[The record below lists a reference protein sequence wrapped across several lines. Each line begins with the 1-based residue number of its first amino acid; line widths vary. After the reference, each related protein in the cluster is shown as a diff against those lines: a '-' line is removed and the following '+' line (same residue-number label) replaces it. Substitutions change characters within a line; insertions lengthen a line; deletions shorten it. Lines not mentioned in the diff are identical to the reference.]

1 MKKMHLD
8 IINFLFDK
16 NRELINHKETILNL
30 LLENY
35 GSLIDS
41 LKEYK
46 SSKPPRINIF
56 KLIDI
61 EELERKNSTILYE
74 LLKININ
81 NKNENV
87 RFNFINS
94 FLQYIFKEDIIN
106 STNESFEIE
115 KEYSPKGTQKSID
128 LYIHNRNFSVIIENK
143 IKSGDNGDNQL
154 LNYIKYVKDEISH
167 NNIYVIYLTRGGYLP
182 SENSLPTKERIK
194 LKNKFINISHR
205 NIAEWL
211 KYIIYEDENC
221 NFIHMKEYDN
231 LKSAI
236 VQIIEEEEYFSSSSE
251 EDTFM
256 QDKLKELLQNND
268 AYNNISTPEE
278 AQEYIDLIES
288 TITVLNNKKNNK
300 IKIYINYVK
309 DVLNILNSEYGIKD
323 FELHEILNKKI
334 DRIRYNR
341 DEEYHSI
348 WYYSK
353 NIPDLCCI
361 LVLKY
366 ENIYCGFYTGDI
378 DSENTKKVII
388 YIKNN
393 IKWLKNFKN
402 RDNGLWYDIDINNES
417 AEDTASKM
425 KELYEA
431 LKNIK

>member
-56 KLIDI
+56 KLID
-61 EELERKNSTILYE
+61 
-74 LLKININ
+74 
-81 NKNENV
+81 
-87 RFNFINS
+87 
-94 FLQYIFKEDIIN
+94 
-106 STNESFEIE
+106 
-115 KEYSPKGTQKSID
+115 
-128 LYIHNRNFSVIIENK
+128 
-143 IKSGDNGDNQL
+143 
-154 LNYIKYVKDEISH
+154 
-167 NNIYVIYLTRGGYLP
+167 
-182 SENSLPTKERIK
+182 
-194 LKNKFINISHR
+194 
-205 NIAEWL
+205 
-211 KYIIYEDENC
+211 
-221 NFIHMKEYDN
+221 
-231 LKSAI
+231 
-236 VQIIEEEEYFSSSSE
+236 EEYLSSSSE

-288 TITVLNNKKNNK
+288 TITVLNNK

>member
-16 NRELINHKETILNL
+16 NRELINNKETILNL

-35 GSLIDS
+35 ENLINS

-46 SSKPPRINIF
+46 LSKPPRINIF

-81 NKNENV
+81 NSNV
-87 RFNFINS
+87 QFNFINS
-94 FLQYIFKEDIIN
+94 FLKYIFKENIIN
-106 STNESFEIE
+106 NTNESFEIE

-143 IKSGDNGDNQL
+143 INSGDNGDNQL

-167 NNIYVIYLTRGGYLP
+167 NNIYVIYLTRDGYLP

-231 LKSAI
+231 FKSAI
-236 VQIIEEEEYFSSSSE
+236 VQIIEEEEYLSSSSE

-256 QDKLKELLQNND
+256 QDKLKELLQSNE

-288 TITVLNNKKNNK
+288 TIEILRHKKTDNMQDYIDY
-300 IKIYINYVK
+300 IKKVS
-309 DVLNILNSEYGIKD
+309 DILREDKKYKFEIEDSDTIKD
-323 FELHEILNKKI
+323 NLFNKNFSHTIYKGSDQI
-334 DRIRYNR
+334 EGLYI
-341 DEEYHSI
+341 
-348 WYYSK
+348 
-353 NIPDLCCI
+353 I

-366 ENIYCGFYTGDI
+366 NHISVGFDTGGIKKRELGNII
-378 DSENTKKVII
+378 EK
-388 YIKNN
+388 IKNYK
-393 IKWLKNFKN
+393 IKWLN
-402 RDNGLWYDIDINNES
+402 RNDNEGIWYDIDINNES
-417 AEDTASKM
+417 TEDTASKM

>member
-1 MKKMHLD
+1 
-8 IINFLFDK
+8 
-16 NRELINHKETILNL
+16 
-30 LLENY
+30 
-35 GSLIDS
+35 
-41 LKEYK
+41 
-46 SSKPPRINIF
+46 
-56 KLIDI
+56 
-61 EELERKNSTILYE
+61 LYE

-81 NKNENV
+81 NQNV

-94 FLQYIFKEDIIN
+94 FLKYIFKEDIIN
-106 STNESFEIE
+106 SIDEAFEIE

-128 LYIHNRNFSVIIENK
+128 LYIHNKNFSVIIENK
-143 IKSGDNGDNQL
+143 INSGDNGDNQL
-154 LNYIKYVKDEISH
+154 LNYINCIKNEIDH
-167 NNIYVIYLTRGGYLP
+167 DNIYVIYLTRVSYLP
-182 SENSLPTKERIK
+182 SENSLPTKERK
-194 LKNKFINISHR
+194 ELKNKFINISHKD
-205 NIAEWL
+205 IAEWL
-211 KYIIYEDENC
+211 KYLIYENENC

-236 VQIIEEEEYFSSSSE
+236 VQIIEEEEYLSSSSE

-256 QDKLKELLQNND
+256 QDKLKELLQIND
-268 AYNNISTPEE
+268 VYNNISTPEE

-288 TITVLNNKKNNK
+288 IICLLNKKKNNK
-300 IKIYINYVK
+300 IEIYINYVK
-309 DVLNILNSEYGIKD
+309 DVLNILNNEYSIKD

-334 DRIRYNR
+334 DKIKYKKN
-341 DEEYHSI
+341 EEYHSI

-366 ENIYCGFYTGDI
+366 ENIYCGFYTADI
-378 DSENTKKVII
+378 DSENTKKVIA

-402 RDNGLWYDIDINNES
+402 RDNGLWYDIDINNEN
-417 AEDTASKM
+417 AEDTASKI